1 MTVMMMMKHENSL
14 EPRIVKTKRSA
25 YKNKPWVKITSFSF
39 SSFSR
44 LFRQQMKQPK
54 TTQTEIVEDF
64 LIGVDKGDQKKKGFF
79 SSYFEVCC
87 FFLWRRKKSTT
98 SKQKHKRKKEIY
110 IPENLTAFSSYALT
124 IRSDSEKLSARTLL
138 LSPE

>member
-87 FFLWRRKKSTT
+87 FFLWRRKKAQPQNKSTRE
-98 SKQKHKRKKEIY
+98 KKRDIY
-110 IPENLTAFSSYALT
+110 PREFNGSSYALT
-124 IRSDSEKLSARTLL
+124 IRSDSEKLSARILL